1 MAEVPQIITPQE
13 EEDRSIEQ
21 DTGGDTLVPTSNGEQ
36 SSGQFTRKRFTS
48 DCLSST
54 RRNEGKA
61 IEELADSY
69 RNILVSIGEN
79 PDREGLLDTPARA
92 AKAMLTFTQGY
103 EKSVEDAV
111 GRGVFNEEI
120 DEVVIV
126 KDIDMFS
133 LCEHHLVP
141 FMGKVHVAYLPY
153 NKVLGLSKLAR
164 IVELYS
170 RRLQVQE
177 RLTREI
183 AKAVQDAIAPA
194 GVGVVVEATHL
205 CMVMR
210 GVQKVNSK
218 TVTSYMIGELR
229 ENPKTRNEFLQMV
242 AKPS

>member
-1 MAEVPQIITPQE
+1 MAE
-13 EEDRSIEQ
+13 
-21 DTGGDTLVPTSNGEQ
+21 
-36 SSGQFTRKRFTS
+36 
-48 DCLSST
+48 
-54 RRNEGKA
+54 
-61 IEELADSY
+61 SY
-69 RNILVSIGEN
+69 RKTIEAMGEN
-79 PDREGLLDTPARA
+79 PDREGLLDTPLRA
-92 AKAMLTFTQGY
+92 AKAMMTFTQGY
-103 EKSVEDAV
+103 EDSVENAV
-111 GRGVFNEEI
+111 GAGVFSEEI

-141 FMGKVHVAYLPY
+141 FMGKVHIAYLPR

-194 GVGVVVEATHL
+194 GVGVVVEASHL

-218 TVTSYMIGELR
+218 TVTSYM
-229 ENPKTRNEFLQMV
+229 
-242 AKPS
+242 